1 MEHDGEKKYVATTTR
16 ILQDQYSTVDCQE
29 QNTADVFQVHIN
41 GETKFFTQE
50 KRLLEFDPNY
60 VDGSIQSSNLFMFE
74 SKLNL
79 SDILDMTSFHDKS
92 IYSSDTIKTRNRFIF
107 LGEAWETVNNGI
119 TGTMFH
125 RLDNDWKKGADNN
138 INFLDIIN
146 QSNLLEMVF
155 GDWTQVLQELE
166 YLFYNFMLF
175 IRLLPLF
182 QLCPY
187 IIAVLMINI
196 NNKYINM
203 HILIIFFH
211 MMAEYISDN
220 WKS

>member
-1 MEHDGEKKYVATTTR
+1 MGEHDGEKKYVATTTR

-92 IYSSDTIKTRNRFIF
+92 IYSSDTI
-107 LGEAWETVNNGI
+107 
-119 TGTMFH
+119 
-125 RLDNDWKKGADNN
+125 
-138 INFLDIIN
+138 
-146 QSNLLEMVF
+146 
-155 GDWTQVLQELE
+155 
-166 YLFYNFMLF
+166 
-175 IRLLPLF
+175 
-182 QLCPY
+182 
-187 IIAVLMINI
+187 
-196 NNKYINM
+196 
-203 HILIIFFH
+203 
-211 MMAEYISDN
+211 
-220 WKS
+220 